1 MPRYVTLY
9 HSMNRPLPLLPKGLD
24 SQAPLPWHQPHV
36 PYETAER
43 IDTDLHS
50 CCMRLPVIVDGT
62 HSAPIGL
69 LPGFR
74 FVSGGIAIDGTIL
87 VFDDGVECEEPSR
100 LSRLQHNHLITERGS
115 FIELNVLGLPK
126 MHGTNGYRVKI

>member
-1 MPRYVTLY
+1 
-9 HSMNRPLPLLPKGLD
+9 MNRPLPLLPKGLD

-50 CCMRLPVIVDGT
+50 CCMRLPVIVDDA

-74 FVSGGIAIDGTIL
+74 FVWGGIGVPRAGASDSVLI
-87 VFDDGVECEEPSR
+87 FDDGVEREEPSR
-100 LSRLQHNHLITERGS
+100 LSRFQRDHLITERGS
-115 FIELNVLGLPK
+115 FIELNVLGLPR
-126 MHGTNGYRVKI
+126 MHDTNGYRVKV